1 MSTINISQLLNGILD
16 GTVRLE
22 DVTAILSGSP
32 PPPPAPI
39 SWDEAENRQFEYGVS
54 KGILFLMNDDGTYA
68 GGRPWN
74 GLTNITDEP
83 EGADL
88 AKFYADGIFY
98 AGVRGSEQYRASIEA
113 YTYPDEFAQCD
124 GSEQPIPGMYVSQ
137 QKRRRFGLCWRTEIG
152 NANTETL
159 GYKIHIAYGLSAS
172 PSEKPHDTVNDS
184 LEINPFTWNIEGNA
198 VAVNG
203 YKPTVK
209 LEFDSTKLSPAR
221 MRALEDLLYGSAEPI
236 LVNPDD
242 LLNILEIAYGPDV
255 IGRQQITGEIDYV
268 KDGVLY
274 RGANAPTILVS
285 DESEL
290 DDLAPICNPGSFA
303 FNQDMSRMWQLDANE
318 TWVRMI

>member
-68 GGRPWN
+68 GGKPWN

-88 AKFYADGIFY
+88 NKFYADGIFY

-113 YTYPDEFAQCD
+113 YTYPEEFAQCD

-152 NANTETL
+152 NANTETF

-184 LEINPFTWNIEGNA
+184 LEVNPFTWNIEGNA

-236 LVNPDD
+236 LVSPDD

-274 RGANAPTILVS
+274 RGANAPTILLG

-303 FNQDMSRMWQLDANE
+303 MNQDMSRMWQLDANE